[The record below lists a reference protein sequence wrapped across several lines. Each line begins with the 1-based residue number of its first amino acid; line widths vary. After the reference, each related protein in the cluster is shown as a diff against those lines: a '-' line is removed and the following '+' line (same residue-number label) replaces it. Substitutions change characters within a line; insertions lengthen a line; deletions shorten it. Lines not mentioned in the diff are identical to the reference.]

1 MSSENFKDLINN
13 SDDIT
18 ARKLNQLVKEFEEF
32 RKLAEEKT
40 KNKAVDQ
47 LIEMKTNQM
56 IKEKETKSLP
66 PAIKYD

>member
-40 KNKAVDQ
+40 KNKAVD
-47 LIEMKTNQM
+47 
-56 IKEKETKSLP
+56 
-66 PAIKYD
+66 

>member
-40 KNKAVDQ
+40 KNKAGD
-47 LIEMKTNQM
+47 
-56 IKEKETKSLP
+56 
-66 PAIKYD
+66 